1 MKNAGYVTNTTN
13 VTVAAGKTVTY
24 TAKMLPIQAVTGT
37 IVIKSRPSGA
47 TVFLDSVDKG
57 YSPITLDN
65 ISPGIHSIILRAFNY
80 KPYQTNVNV
89 SAGKTIV
96 LNITMTKN

>member
-57 YSPITLDN
+57 YSPDHPRQYFSGNTFHY
-65 ISPGIHSIILRAFNY
+65 PAGI
-80 KPYQTNVNV
+80 
-89 SAGKTIV
+89 
-96 LNITMTKN
+96 